1 VRKVTLPHVAGMP
14 VHLHF
19 ASASPAATDCGAS
32 PPQAAEGALAE
43 LAARGRPVAVAFLLH
58 GRLGESEALDGTAAA
73 LVRRC
78 SPLQHKPLRDLV
90 VVTLD
95 HRNHGHRRVRD
106 LAKHVSLTSSPSLP
120 RDSQLMIVTPVC
132 VCSESWRA
140 GNETHA
146 QDMFSIQYGTAQ
158 DVSLLVSLL
167 PAYLPA
173 ALRVELWACV
183 GVSLGGHST
192 WLALLHDP
200 RIAVGVPI
208 IGCCDYLSLM
218 RNRLRG
224 SDEAIN
230 EETEAERKYLPDGL
244 KSALRLLDA
253 GGMGEPAVQRLKT
266 RKLLVL
272 CGSDDRL
279 VPYHCSQPFIE
290 RLQRAMADELEA
302 AADHLHHQ
310 SGVCEVVVETGKG
323 HELTDS
329 MVTAA
334 GDWLLRW
341 ACSAAAAGHDSR
353 L

>member
-1 VRKVTLPHVAGMP
+1 
-14 VHLHF
+14 
-19 ASASPAATDCGAS
+19 
-32 PPQAAEGALAE
+32 
-43 LAARGRPVAVAFLLH
+43 
-58 GRLGESEALDGTAAA
+58 
-73 LVRRC
+73 
-78 SPLQHKPLRDLV
+78 
-90 VVTLD
+90 
-95 HRNHGHRRVRD
+95 
-106 LAKHVSLTSSPSLP
+106 
-120 RDSQLMIVTPVC
+120 
-132 VCSESWRA
+132 
-140 GNETHA
+140 
-146 QDMFSIQYGTAQ
+146 MFSIQYGTAQ
-158 DVSLLVSLL
+158 DVLLLVSLL

-224 SDEAIN
+224 MLLKSENESDDAGDEEA
-230 EETEAERKYLPDGL
+230 EAERKYLPDAL

-253 GGMGEPAVQRLKT
+253 GCMGEPAVQRLKT

-290 RLQRAMADELEA
+290 RLQRAMAAPSRVNDELEA